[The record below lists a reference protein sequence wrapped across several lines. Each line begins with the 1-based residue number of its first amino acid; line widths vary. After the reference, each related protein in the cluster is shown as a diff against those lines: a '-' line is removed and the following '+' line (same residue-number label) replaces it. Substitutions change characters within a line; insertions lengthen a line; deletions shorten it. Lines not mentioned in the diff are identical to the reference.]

1 MRGLN
6 SESKDPL
13 PYKLKRPEAPGS
25 ARKRPEAHPVSDI
38 VLLLSS
44 VDVSLATKMEGWIV
58 RTEWVLV

>member
-13 PYKLKRPEAPGS
+13 PYKLKRRE
-25 ARKRPEAHPVSDI
+25 RPEAYPVSDS

-44 VDVSLATKMEGWIV
+44 VDASIATKREGWIV

>member
-6 SESKDPL
+6 SESKDRL
-13 PYKLKRPEAPGS
+13 PYKLKRRE
-25 ARKRPEAHPVSDI
+25 RPEARPVSDS

-44 VDVSLATKMEGWIV
+44 VDASIATKREGWIV

>member
-6 SESKDPL
+6 SESKGPL
-13 PYKLKRPEAPGS
+13 PYKLKRRE
-25 ARKRPEAHPVSDI
+25 RPEAHPVSDV

-44 VDVSLATKMEGWIV
+44 VDASLATKREGWIV